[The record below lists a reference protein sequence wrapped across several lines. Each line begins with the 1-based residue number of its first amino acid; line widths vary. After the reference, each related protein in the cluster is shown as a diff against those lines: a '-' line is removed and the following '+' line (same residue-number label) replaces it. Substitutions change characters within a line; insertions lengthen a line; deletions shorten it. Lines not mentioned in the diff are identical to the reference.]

1 MTQLR
6 LPFKYLFTKE
16 DMDEN
21 RYHHQRELFQ
31 TGMVPV
37 MVYYSAMTSVW
48 LVEEFR

>member
-6 LPFKYLFTKE
+6 LPFKYCLTKE
-16 DMDEN
+16 DMQEN

-37 MVYYSAMTSVW
+37 MVYYSDMTCSW